1 METSNFSDICS
12 KLSLIKNELKHLDLT
27 YSQLLELE
35 SIVLQISDEIK
46 SLMYKLINESNYG
59 N

>member
-35 SIVLQISDEIK
+35 FLVSQISDETK

>member
-1 METSNFSDICS
+1 METSNLSDICS

-35 SIVLQISDEIK
+35 FLVSQISDETK